1 MGVWTSSAGA
11 PAHWLGA
18 DVPTWIGFLRAVN
31 VGKRQVRMQA
41 LRELLEAEGY
51 EDVETHIQSGNLKV
65 RSGTRSAAK
74 VEADLRRAISAEF
87 GFDVPVVVRTPAQLR
102 RLADEAEALVSPIA
116 QDAGRYV
123 TFMTGDL
130 DPAGVE
136 ALHSWDAATEGARVV
151 GNDVVLFLAAGVQG
165 AKLTNAR
172 IEKLTGA
179 VGTARNITVVRALA
193 DKWGG

>member
-1 MGVWTSSAGA
+1 
-11 PAHWLGA
+11 
-18 DVPTWIGFLRAVN
+18 VPVWIGFLRAVN
-31 VGKRQVRMQA
+31 VGKRQVRMAA
-41 LRELLEAEGY
+41 LRALLEAQGY

-65 RSGTRSAAK
+65 RSSTRSAAR

-102 RLADEAEALVSPIA
+102 RLADDAEALDSPLA
-116 QDAGRYV
+116 GDAGRYV

-130 DPAGVE
+130 DPEGVE
-136 ALHSWDAATEGARVV
+136 ALHAWDVETEGARVV
-151 GNDVVLFLAAGVQG
+151 GNDIVLFLAAGVQG

-179 VGTARNITVVRALA
+179 VGTARNIAVVRALA

>member
-1 MGVWTSSAGA
+1 M
-11 PAHWLGA
+11 
-18 DVPTWIGFLRAVN
+18 PTYIGFLRAVN
-31 VGKRQVRMQA
+31 LGGKRRVKMAA

-65 RSGTRSAAK
+65 RSATRSAAK
-74 VEADLRRAISAEF
+74 VETDLRKAISAEF
-87 GFDVPVVVRTPAQLR
+87 GFDVPVVVRTPSQLR
-102 RLADEAEALVSPIA
+102 KLADEAEALESPIA
-116 QDAGRYV
+116 SDARRYV

-130 DPAGVE
+130 APAGVK
-136 ALHSWDAATEGARVV
+136 ALHDWDAATEGARVV
-151 GNDVVLFLAAGVQG
+151 GNDIVLFLSDGVQG

>member
-1 MGVWTSSAGA
+1 MPV
-11 PAHWLGA
+11 
-18 DVPTWIGFLRAVN
+18 WIGFLRAVN
-31 VGKRQVRMQA
+31 VGKRQVRMAA
-41 LRELLEAEGY
+41 LRALLEAEGY

-65 RSGTRSAAK
+65 RSATRSGAK

-102 RLADEAEALVSPIA
+102 KLADAAEAMESPVA
-116 QDAGRYV
+116 KDAGRYV

-130 DPAGVE
+130 DPEGVA
-136 ALHSWDAATEGARVV
+136 ALHAWDVETEAARVV
-151 GNDVVLFLAAGVQG
+151 GSDIVLFLAAGVQG

-179 VGTARNITVVRALA
+179 EGTARNIAVVRALA
-193 DKWGG
+193 DKWGS

>member
-1 MGVWTSSAGA
+1 M
-11 PAHWLGA
+11 
-18 DVPTWIGFLRAVN
+18 PTWIGFLRAVN
-31 VGKRQVRMQA
+31 VGTRKVPMQA
-41 LRELLEAEGY
+41 LRDLLEAEGY

-65 RSGTRSAAK
+65 RSATRSAAT

-102 RLADEAEALVSPIA
+102 RLADEAEALESPIA
-116 QDAGRYV
+116 DDAKRYV

-130 DPAGVE
+130 AADGVK
-136 ALHSWDAATEGARVV
+136 ALHEWDVATEGARVV
-151 GNDVVLFLAAGVQG
+151 GSDIVLFLCDGVQG

>member
-1 MGVWTSSAGA
+1 M
-11 PAHWLGA
+11 
-18 DVPTWIGFLRAVN
+18 PTWIGFLRAVN

-74 VEADLRRAISAEF
+74 VETDLRRAISAEF

-102 RLADEAEALVSPIA
+102 TLAAEAEALESPIA
-116 QDAGRYV
+116 KDAGRYV

-136 ALHSWDAATEGARVV
+136 ALHAWDAATEGARVV